1 MSPQGMGSATQPP
14 KERSSLDLVNK
25 CEEMMS
31 QAYEFI
37 RHFPKHQQHSLGADI
52 RDTMTRLLH
61 LVYRCARRFYKKTTL
76 EDLIIEIDFL
86 RSQVRVAYTS
96 RYIDK
101 KKYTNWAKM
110 NDEIGRMIGGWYK
123 SLQENSGGDGRRRK
137 RENGRSGQSVAC

>member
-1 MSPQGMGSATQPP
+1 MSPQGMGPATQPP
-14 KERSSLDLVNK
+14 KERSSLDLVSK

-31 QAYEFI
+31 HAYEFI

-76 EDLIIEIDFL
+76 EDLIVEIDFL
-86 RSQVRVAYTS
+86 RSQVRVAYNS
-96 RYIDK
+96 RYIDR
-101 KKYTNWAKM
+101 KKYTSWAKM

-123 SLQENSGGDGRRRK
+123 KILARIEEDEQRK
-137 RENGRSGQSVAC
+137 RQEKRRGRTSAAC